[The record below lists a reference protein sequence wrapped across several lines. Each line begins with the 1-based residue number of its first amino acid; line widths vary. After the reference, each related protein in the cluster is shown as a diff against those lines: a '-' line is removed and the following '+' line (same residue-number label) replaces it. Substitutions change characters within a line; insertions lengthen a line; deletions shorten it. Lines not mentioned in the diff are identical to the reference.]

1 MKNNFWFITACVL
14 VFFVGYNMNN
24 VAISFPK
31 YKVAVVDIPT
41 ILSNSEEIQLLKK
54 EQEKENK
61 ELDTLISKAQNDIL
75 NEPDRN
81 KLIQKE
87 ADYRQKIET
96 KKKSIDEKY
105 NAKLVKINQ
114 DIQSMISKE
123 AQKANYNLV
132 LPAGMVISGGEDITK
147 NVVKNMK

>member
-41 ILSNSEEIQLLKK
+41 ILSNSEEIQSLKK